1 MRSAALGFTRN
12 DWRHFIGRIVTHPAF
27 EAIAVVALVLI
38 SVWIL
43 MDNDALHPG
52 PGLPLLFGH
61 K

>member
-1 MRSAALGFTRN
+1 MGFTRN
-12 DWRHFIGRIVTHPAF
+12 DWRHFFWRVVTHPAF

-43 MDNDALHPG
+43 MENDALHRG